1 MKVVPVGDDAAAHS
15 RGAAEDSTGLDGQAA
30 GACISPLGACGT
42 ISRSECSEEWGLR
55 KDYRHCVTLEH
66 ITHC

>member
-1 MKVVPVGDDAAAHS
+1 MEVVPVGDDAAAHS

-55 KDYRHCVTLEH
+55 KD
-66 ITHC
+66 